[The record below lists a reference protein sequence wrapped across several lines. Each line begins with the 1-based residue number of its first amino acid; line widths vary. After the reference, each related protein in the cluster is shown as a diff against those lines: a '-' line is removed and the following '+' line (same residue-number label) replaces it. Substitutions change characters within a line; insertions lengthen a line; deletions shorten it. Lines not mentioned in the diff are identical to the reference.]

1 MKIKGQIAKIS
12 TIADGSIRVTV
23 DVQPEHAP
31 PDFLTWMNQMVEVEL
46 IDEEQI

>member
-1 MKIKGQIAKIS
+1 MKITSQIAKIS

-31 PDFLTWMNQMVEVEL
+31 PDLLAWMHQMVEVQLE
-46 IDEEQI
+46 IHEG